1 LITEEAIGVMPGQW
15 RRFATADKWQAF
27 AVNFLEIS
35 PGAEVA
41 EDSRKIIFWTTLSR

>member
-1 LITEEAIGVMPGQW
+1 M

-27 AVNFLEIS
+27 AVNFLEVR

-41 EDSRKIIFWTTLSR
+41 EIPEK

>member
-1 LITEEAIGVMPGQW
+1 LPVDLQLLDGGGSYRRHAWSME
-15 RRFATADKWQAF
+15 RFATADKWQAF

-41 EDSRKIIFWTTLSR
+41 EIPEK